1 MVRLSVWS
9 VCLFSSEYFH
19 KVFEACQFQRNSDA
33 VVENILFIYAVA
45 ESVYNSL
52 PRHCT

>member
-19 KVFEACQFQRNSDA
+19 KVFEACQLISDA
-33 VVENILFIYAVA
+33 VVENILY
-45 ESVYNSL
+45 L
-52 PRHCT
+52 CCR